1 MSKVSDESIREKT
14 GGTMEVWSLRI
25 REAGLAEAP
34 HKDIAAWLERKWGMD
49 PWWCQEVTVQFE
61 KLTGRRITGQTA
73 GSGFQVGV
81 SGTFPV
87 SVSRLWE
94 YLTRERALSQFVLE
108 EDPAV
113 LVKEED
119 GGTGKSGIEW
129 KITVSKEDS
138 HFRMKWKLPGWEE
151 ASILQVRITEKGPS
165 KSSLTFHHE
174 KLSGPEARGAMKK
187 RWQGVLE
194 GMKRDLG

>member
-1 MSKVSDESIREKT
+1 MSKVSNESIREKT
-14 GGTMEVWSLRI
+14 GSTMEGWSRRI

-34 HKDIAAWLERKWGMD
+34 HKDIAAWLEKKWGLD

-94 YLTRERALSQFVLE
+94 YLTGEGALSRFVLE
-108 EDPAV
+108 EEPEV
-113 LVKEED
+113 SVGEED

-129 KITVSKEDS
+129 KITVSKAES
-138 HFRMKWKLPGWEE
+138 HFRMKWRLPGWDEP
-151 ASILQVRITEKGPS
+151 SILQVRITEKGPS

-174 KLSGPEARGAMKK
+174 KLSGPEARGAMK
-187 RWQGVLE
+187 RHWQGVLE
-194 GMKRDLG
+194 EMRLNLM